1 MILPLIGIFAENHSE
16 AGSGL
21 VHSARVVCY
30 EPPGGCVPAPDGGH
44 GGGRGALYGHAR
56 TRRVRHVTVRL
67 PGRGRGRGRGVVAV
81 PGPRWRWWRGLVVV
95 LMMTGAGA
103 GAGPGNII
111 ARCDS
116 DL

>member
-30 EPPGGCVPAPDGGH
+30 EPPGGRVPAPDGGH

-81 PGPRWRWWRGLVVV
+81 PGPRWWRGLVVV
-95 LMMTGAGA
+95 LMMT

>member
-1 MILPLIGIFAENHSE
+1 MEMKLPLIGILAENNSE

-56 TRRVRHVTVRL
+56 TRRVRHVAVWL
-67 PGRGRGRGRGVVAV
+67 PGRGRGCGVVAV
-81 PGPRWRWWRGLVVV
+81 PGPRWRWWRRLVVV
-95 LMMTGAGA
+95 LMRAGA
-103 GAGPGNII
+103 GAGPGDIR